1 MARRE
6 ATIGSRVGLHAR
18 PAAIFVQASAAAGV
32 PVKVGKP
39 DGKLVDA
46 RSMLGVLA
54 LGAKNG
60 DTVVLESDGEGADDA
75 LAVLAALL
83 EQDPDEPVTRQEAT
97 SGG

>member
-39 DGKLVDA
+39 EGKLVDA

-54 LGAKNG
+54 LGARNG
-60 DTVVLESDGEGADDA
+60 DTVVLEAEGDGAE
-75 LAVLAALL
+75 AALDSL
-83 EQDPDEPVTRQEAT
+83 VALLQQDHDEPAAADA
-97 SGG
+97 

>member
-1 MARRE
+1 MVRRE

-60 DTVVLESDGEGADDA
+60 DTVVLEAEGDGAE
-75 LAVLAALL
+75 AALDSL
-83 EQDPDEPVTRQEAT
+83 VELLQQDHDEPAAADA
-97 SGG
+97 

>member
-18 PAAIFVQASAAAGV
+18 PAAIFVQASAAAGI
-32 PVKVGKP
+32 PVKIGKP
-39 DGKLVDA
+39 DGRLVDA

-60 DTVVLESDGEGADDA
+60 DTVVLEAEGDGADAALDA
-75 LAVLAALL
+75 LVELL
-83 EQDPDEPVTRQEAT
+83 QQDHDAPAPADA
-97 SGG
+97 

>member
-18 PAAIFVQASAAAGV
+18 PAAIFVQASAAAGI
-32 PVKVGKP
+32 PVKVGRP
-39 DGKLVDA
+39 EGKLVDA

-60 DTVVLESDGEGADDA
+60 DTVVLEAEGDGAD
-75 LAVLAALL
+75 AALDSL
-83 EQDPDEPVTRQEAT
+83 VELLQQDHDEPAPADA
-97 SGG
+97 